1 MDAEIKYSVI
11 IISYNIEKYLEESIL
26 SVIKAGGDRC
36 EIIVMDDGSGDHS
49 FDIACNLE
57 KRYKNLRAFQQN
69 NQGPLMARYHGAL
82 KAQGKWI
89 TFLDGDDFL
98 DKEFFRC
105 VDDQIQKITT
115 KDMIAVNMRHY
126 YEDTKKYEG
135 PIYSFEEK
143 YEPVNLLKLPWYV
156 PGKVFS
162 REIMDKGHSFYKPKH
177 FYEDIGHLPQLV
189 INIEN
194 VYWIDK
200 PLYIYR
206 RRDGST
212 STDDS
217 PKKLYDMI
225 ASLEAARRYLIRH
238 PLFDAAFAAIF
249 EAYVIKNTLLFN
261 FSKILDQDTKSKYA
275 MKMFRY
281 IELRYPSWYQN
292 PYIKTMSLR
301 DRSYLWLI
309 KRRYWNCLHHLI
321 RVKKLIRNKMKSIG
335 MQKLVLLYQKYSK

>member
-1 MDAEIKYSVI
+1 MDADIKYSVI

-26 SVIKAGGDRC
+26 SVINAGEDRC

-49 FDIACNLE
+49 FNIALNLA
-57 KRYKNLRAFQQN
+57 KKYRNIRVFRQN
-69 NQGPLMARYHGAL
+69 NQGPLMARQNGAS
-82 KAQGKWI
+82 KAWGKWI

-98 DKEFFRC
+98 DKDFFRY
-105 VDDQIQKITT
+105 VDDQINNITT

-126 YEDTKKYEG
+126 YENTKKYGE

-217 PKKLYDMI
+217 SDKLYDMI
-225 ASLEAARRYLIRH
+225 ASLEATRRYLIRH
-238 PLFDAAFAAIF
+238 PLFDTAFAAIF

-261 FSKILDQDTKSKYA
+261 FPKILDQDAKSEYA
-275 MKMFRY
+275 IKMFRY
-281 IELRYPSWYQN
+281 VERRYPFWYQN
-292 PYIKTMSLR
+292 PYIQKMSLR
-301 DRSYLWLI
+301 DRTYLWLI
-309 KRRYWNCLHHLI
+309 KKRRWKCLHHLI
-321 RVKKLIRNKMKSIG
+321 RVKKLIRNIIEKFGLHKI
-335 MQKLVLLYQKYSK
+335 VLLYQKYSK

>member
-1 MDAEIKYSVI
+1 MNADIKYSVI

-49 FDIACNLE
+49 FDIAVNLA
-57 KRYKNLRAFQQN
+57 KKYRNIRAFRQN
-69 NQGPLMARYHGAL
+69 NQGPLMARQNGAL
-82 KAQGKWI
+82 KARGKWI

-98 DKEFFRC
+98 DKDFFRC
-105 VDDQIQKITT
+105 VDEQIKNITT

-126 YEDTKKYEG
+126 YEDTKKYGES
-135 PIYSFEEK
+135 IYSFEEK

-194 VYWIDK
+194 VFWIDK

-217 PKKLYDMI
+217 SDKLYDMI

-238 PLFDAAFAAIF
+238 PLFDTAFAAIF

-261 FSKILDQDTKSKYA
+261 FPKILEQDAKSGYA

-281 IELRYPSWYQN
+281 IELQYPFWYQN
-292 PYIKTMSLR
+292 PYIQTMSLR
-301 DRSYLWLI
+301 DRLYLWLI
-309 KRRYWNCLHHLI
+309 KRRYWKCLHHLI
-321 RVKKLIRNKMKSIG
+321 RVKKIIRIKMENTG

>member
-1 MDAEIKYSVI
+1 MDADIKYSVI
-11 IISYNIEKYLEESIL
+11 IISYNIEKYLKESIL

-49 FDIACNLE
+49 FDIAWNLA
-57 KRYKNLRAFQQN
+57 KKYRNIRVFRQN
-69 NQGPLMARYHGAL
+69 NQGPLMARQNGAL

-98 DKEFFRC
+98 DKDFFRC
-105 VDDQIQKITT
+105 VDDHIKNITT
-115 KDMIAVNMRHY
+115 KDMIVVNMRHY
-126 YEDTKKYEG
+126 YEDTKKYGES
-135 PIYSFEEK
+135 IYSFEEK

-156 PGKVFS
+156 HGKVFS
-162 REIMDKGHSFYKPKH
+162 REILDKGHSFYKPKH
-177 FYEDIGHLPQLV
+177 FYEDIGHLPQLA

-206 RRDGST
+206 RREGST

-217 PKKLYDMI
+217 SKKLYDMI

-238 PLFDAAFAAIF
+238 PLFDTAFAEIF

-261 FSKILDQDTKSKYA
+261 FSKILDQDVKSRYA

-292 PYIKTMSLR
+292 PCIQTMSLR
-301 DRSYLWLI
+301 DRLYLWLI
-309 KRRYWNCLHHLI
+309 KRRYWKCLHYLI
-321 RVKKLIRNKMKSIG
+321 RVKKLIRIKMENIG
-335 MQKLVLLYQKYSK
+335 MQKLVFLYQKYSK